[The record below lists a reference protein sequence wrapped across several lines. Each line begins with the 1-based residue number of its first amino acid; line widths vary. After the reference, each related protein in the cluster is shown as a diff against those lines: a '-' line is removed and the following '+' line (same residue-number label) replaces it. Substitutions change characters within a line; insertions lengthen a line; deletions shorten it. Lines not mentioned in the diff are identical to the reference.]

1 MTGRHPAKRRAADRA
16 LGAARRADA
25 GSVTLELSILAPAVL
40 VLLALVVVA
49 GRLSIAHQEVDHA
62 AQTAARAATLARDPA
77 AATSTATSAA
87 RRELDAGDLHCA
99 TVRVT
104 VDTSGF
110 AVPVGRPASVT
121 ATVTCTVSLSGLAVP
136 GMPGSR
142 QVTATA
148 TSPLDTYRGRS

>member
-1 MTGRHPAKRRAADRA
+1 MIGRQPRPRPGSDRNPD
-16 LGAARRADA
+16 AARPADA

-77 AATSTATSAA
+77 TATSTATSAA
-87 RRELDAGDLHCA
+87 RRELDTGDLHCA

-136 GMPGSR
+136 GIPGSR

>member
-1 MTGRHPAKRRAADRA
+1 MTGRHLGQRRAADHA
-16 LGAARRADA
+16 LGASRRADA
-25 GSVTLELSILAPAVL
+25 GSVTLELAILAPAVL

-77 AATSTATSAA
+77 TATSTATSAA
-87 RRELDAGDLHCA
+87 RRELDAGDLHCT

-121 ATVTCTVSLSGLAVP
+121 ATVTCTVPLSGLAVP
-136 GMPGSR
+136 GIPGTQ
-142 QVTATA
+142 QVNSTA

>member
-1 MTGRHPAKRRAADRA
+1 MTSPHPRQRRAADHAR
-16 LGAARRADA
+16 GAARRGDA
-25 GSVTLELSILAPAVL
+25 GSVTLELSVLAPAVL
-40 VLLALVVVA
+40 ILLVLVIVA

-77 AATSTATSAA
+77 TATSAATSAA
-87 RRELDAGDLHCA
+87 RRELDTGDLHCA
-99 TVRVT
+99 AVRVR

-110 AVPVGRPASVT
+110 AIAVGRPASVT

-136 GMPGSR
+136 GIPGSR

>member
-1 MTGRHPAKRRAADRA
+1 MTSRQPRPRRADDHVNC
-16 LGAARRADA
+16 AARRADA

-62 AQTAARAATLARDPA
+62 AQTAARAASLARDPA
-77 AATSTATSAA
+77 TATSTATSAA
-87 RRELDAGDLHCA
+87 RRELDSGDLHCA
-99 TVRVT
+99 AVRVT

-110 AVPVGRPASVT
+110 AVPVGRPAAVT
-121 ATVTCTVSLSGLAVP
+121 ATVTCTVSLSVLAVP
-136 GMPGSR
+136 GIPGSR

-148 TSPLDTYRGRS
+148 TSP

>member
-1 MTGRHPAKRRAADRA
+1 MTGRQPRPRRADNHVNC
-16 LGAARRADA
+16 AARRADA

-77 AATSTATSAA
+77 TATSTATSAA
-87 RRELDAGDLHCA
+87 RRELDTGDLHCDS
-99 TVRVT
+99 VRVT

-110 AVPVGRPASVT
+110 AVLVGRPASVT
-121 ATVTCTVSLSGLAVP
+121 ATVSCTVSLSGLAVP
-136 GMPGSR
+136 GIPGSR

>member
-1 MTGRHPAKRRAADRA
+1 MTGTHPGQRRAVDHA

-62 AQTAARAATLARDPA
+62 AQTAARAATLARDQA

-87 RRELDAGDLHCA
+87 RRELDTGDLHCA

-121 ATVTCTVSLSGLAVP
+121 ATVTCTVSLSSLAVP

>member
-1 MTGRHPAKRRAADRA
+1 MTGTHPGQRRAVDHG

-87 RRELDAGDLHCA
+87 RRELHAGDLHCA

-110 AVPVGRPASVT
+110 AVPVGRPASVI